1 MKIEKLTDNKIR
13 IIINLLDVE
22 LKNINIHHINGTV
35 LEKQSFFIKMLEKAK
50 KEVGFETYGCKLLIE
65 ILTSNEE
72 FLVFTITKY
81 TSSEKKKT
89 IAKRKIPSTSETNLI
104 YIFNDF
110 EEFCMFCSC
119 INKFKSFNSKLLSK
133 NIDLY
138 NYQDTYYLIL
148 KNINNS
154 YVNKIIFYSLISEF
168 SEPVSFSNTF
178 ENKLI
183 EYGNI
188 IIRKNAIEKGIKY
201 FV

>member
-22 LKNINIHHINGTV
+22 LKNINIHHLKTMK
-35 LEKQSFFIKMLEKAK
+35 LEEQSFFIKLLEKAK
-50 KEVGFETYGCKLLIE
+50 KEIGFETDGCKLLIE
-65 ILTSNEE
+65 TFASNEE

-81 TSSEKKKT
+81 ISFEKKKP
-89 IAKRKIPSTSETNLI
+89 IAKRKIPCTSETNLI

-119 INKFKSFNSKLLSK
+119 INKFKNFNSKLLSK
-133 NIDLY
+133 SNDLY
-138 NYQDTYYLIL
+138 NYQDTYYLII
-148 KNINNS
+148 KNIYNTS
-154 YVNKIIFYSLISEF
+154 LNKVLFSSVISEF
-168 SEPVSFSNTF
+168 SEPISFSDAF

-188 IIRKNAIEKGIKY
+188 IIKKNAIEKGIKY